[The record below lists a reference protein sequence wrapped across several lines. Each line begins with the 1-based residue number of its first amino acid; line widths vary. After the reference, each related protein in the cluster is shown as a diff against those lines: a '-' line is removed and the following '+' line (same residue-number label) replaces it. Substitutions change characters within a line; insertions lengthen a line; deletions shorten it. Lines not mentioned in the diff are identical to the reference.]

1 VNDLNAD
8 ELLGPAEPDRAHIPG
23 LTPAAPQI
31 PDDVSNEFQQ
41 IAVFTLAEVR
51 E

>member
-1 VNDLNAD
+1 MPTSFSAPPNQIALT
-8 ELLGPAEPDRAHIPG
+8 IPG